1 MILQDSLNID
11 KTLTQHEIYLISYTC
26 EHFQQNVLKIYPFS
40 SSKLHKGVNIKIQIS
55 KLNIQSSAP
64 QTISGSIDKIL
75 VPVACLRCLR
85 SFQAAMKRLRHVD
98 VTMTL
103 ISTGVVIRGL
113 PGGGLPFLL
122 PGLRKR
128 VCRR

>member
-1 MILQDSLNID
+1 M
-11 KTLTQHEIYLISYTC
+11 
-26 EHFQQNVLKIYPFS
+26 KIYPFS
-40 SSKLHKGVNIKIQIS
+40 SSKFHKGVNIKIQIS
-55 KLNIQSSAP
+55 KLKIQSSAP

-85 SFQAAMKRLRHVD
+85 SFQAPMKRLRHVD

-103 ISTGVVIRGL
+103 ILSGVVIRGL

-122 PGLRKR
+122 SGCRKR
-128 VCRR
+128 VCR